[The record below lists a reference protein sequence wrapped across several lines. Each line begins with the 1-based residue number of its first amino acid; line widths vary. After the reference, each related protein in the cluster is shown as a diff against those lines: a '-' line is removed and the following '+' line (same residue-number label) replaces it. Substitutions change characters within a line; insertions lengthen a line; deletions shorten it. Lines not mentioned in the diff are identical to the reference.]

1 MNTRESKLCQKCGRT
16 MTWRR
21 KWANNWDAVKYCS
34 TACRKAGVN
43 DTDNALATAIMQLL
57 DARSANDSI
66 CPSEAARRI
75 GGDDWRALMEPAR
88 QASRRLVADGRILV
102 MQKGRVVD
110 ASTARGPIRLK
121 KR

>member
-1 MNTRESKLCQKCGRT
+1 M
-16 MTWRR
+16 
-21 KWANNWDAVKYCS
+21 
-34 TACRKAGVN
+34 N